1 MSFNV
6 ATHLPRGSV
15 KIINSQSVDRYDN
28 GGFDDDSFSLYLLGG
43 EARRRSLRRRTE
55 DGTVGRNA
63 PGAKKFRVLA

>member
-43 EARRRSLRRRTE
+43 EARRRTE